1 MKMRRP
7 SKIEML
13 MEVAEVIAKRST
25 CARRQVGCVIT
36 NKLGW
41 ILATGYNGQARGTP
55 HCIDTPC
62 PGASYAP
69 GEGLALCEASHAEQ
83 AALIQLREPLEARI
97 LVCTT
102 MPCMHCIKMISMTS
116 VQIIVYRHDYPDGN
130 LSQQYWDISGR
141 HMPGL
146 RYCFNIMDPLQL
158 DCANDFMTG
167 MTTL

>member
-1 MKMRRP
+1 MKRP
-7 SKIEML
+7 SKIETL
-13 MEVAEVIAKRST
+13 MEVAAAVAKRST

-55 HCIDTPC
+55 HCIDAPC
-62 PGASYAP
+62 PGASYGP

-116 VQIIVYRHDYPDGN
+116 VQLIVYSSDYPDGE
-130 LSQQYWDISGR
+130 LSRSYWRASGKAIPGSR
-141 HMPGL
+141 H
-146 RYCFNIMDPLQL
+146 CFAFNDYVEHDL
-158 DCANDFMTG
+158 AND
-167 MTTL
+167 TLYQFVM